1 MNSGDSINNYNS
13 SNNNAIDNTNTS
25 SNNINNINT
34 NTNITNDG
42 SHRDAITTK
51 TISTTEVTKFYRN
64 KNVLVTGA
72 TGFLGKVL
80 VWKLYESCPDIGK
93 IYVLMRS
100 KNNLSADKRLIQML
114 KAKPFCFKYHYTD
127 LLQKFVAIESDIT
140 TEGLGLSQSDRSLLV
155 DQVNVVFHS
164 AASVRFDA
172 PLKDNMR
179 DNLYGTQ
186 EIVKLCNSLKHLDA
200 FVHVST
206 AYSNCHQKYI
216 SEELSPMESKIDK
229 VTEIVE
235 YVLGKL
241 FASLVP
247 IPNLKTQIVST
258 N

>member
-1 MNSGDSINNYNS
+1 MNSNNVNHTS
-13 SNNNAIDNTNTS
+13 NNIKTTTTTISNNNNNT
-25 SNNINNINT
+25 
-34 NTNITNDG
+34 
-42 SHRDAITTK
+42 TTGK
-51 TISTTEVTKFYRN
+51 QRRASVTEVTRFYRN

-114 KAKPFCFKYHYTD
+114 KAKPFCYKYDYTD
-127 LLQKFVAIESDIT
+127 LLQTFVAIESDIT
-140 TEGLGLSQSDRSLLV
+140 SEGLGLSQSDRSLLE
-155 DQVNVVFHS
+155 DQVNIVIHS

-186 EIVKLCNSLKHLDA
+186 EIIKLCNTLKHLDS

-206 AYSNCHQKYI
+206 AYSNCHQKFI
-216 SEELSPMESKIDK
+216 AEELSPMEADVDK
-229 VTEIVE
+229 VKEIVE
-235 YVLGKL
+235 
-241 FASLVP
+241 
-247 IPNLKTQIVST
+247 
-258 N
+258 